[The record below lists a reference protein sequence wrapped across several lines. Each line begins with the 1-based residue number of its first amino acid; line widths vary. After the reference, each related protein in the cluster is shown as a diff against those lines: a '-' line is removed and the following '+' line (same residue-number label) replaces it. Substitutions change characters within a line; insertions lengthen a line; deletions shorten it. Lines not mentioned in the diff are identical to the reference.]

1 MNYDLGSDWFSCFEK
16 TSKSFLFI
24 DMRTKALDLGV
35 CVLLLLFISTNFMH
49 FMPTELLSNFFQFY

>member
-1 MNYDLGSDWFSCFEK
+1 MNYDLGSDWLSRFEK

-35 CVLLLLFISTNFMH
+35 CVCVYYYS
-49 FMPTELLSNFFQFY
+49 